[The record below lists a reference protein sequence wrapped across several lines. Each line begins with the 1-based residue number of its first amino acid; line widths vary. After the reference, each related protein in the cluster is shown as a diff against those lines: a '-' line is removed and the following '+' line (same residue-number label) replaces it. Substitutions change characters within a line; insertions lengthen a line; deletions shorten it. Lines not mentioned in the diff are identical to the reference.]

1 MARPRK
7 VRRHKRR
14 TPVGAPPGTLIVD
27 PQSTRTTIS
36 VFTYDGSRMVEEADV
51 GVDAISGLQGDLP
64 VTWIDVQGLGDL
76 EAIRSLGE
84 NFALHHLAMEDVLNL
99 HQRSK
104 VEEYDDYLFI
114 VTRMPADTPR
124 SETEQISMFLGH
136 DFVLTFQERPGD
148 VFDPIRSRIRNHKG
162 RIRTS
167 GPDYLAYALIDAA
180 IDNYFP
186 ILERCGEAL
195 EQLEDRVVA
204 KAEPVLVGEIHNMKR
219 DLLEL
224 RRAIW
229 PQREM
234 LNSLIRSDSDL
245 VTDTTKLYLRD
256 CYDHTIQLMD
266 MVETDREIALG
277 LVDVYLSSLSN
288 RMNEIMK
295 VLTIFATVFMPLSF
309 IAGFYG
315 MNFDR
320 DASPWNMPE
329 LGWYYGY
336 PAAIAMMAIVAVVLI
351 AYFRRRGWVGRES

>member
-1 MARPRK
+1 MARQRK

-14 TPVGAPPGTLIVD
+14 TPLGAPPGTLIVD
-27 PQSTRTTIS
+27 PQSIPTTIS
-36 VFTYDGSRMVEEADV
+36 LIAFDAERIVEEIDV
-51 GVDAISGLQGDLP
+51 AIDALAGHRGGLP
-64 VTWIDVQGLGDL
+64 VTWIDVRGLGDL
-76 EAIRSLGE
+76 EAIRRLGE
-84 NFALHHLAMEDVLNL
+84 MFSLHQLAMEDVLNL

-104 VEEYDDYLFI
+104 VEEYDDYLFV
-114 VTRMPADTPR
+114 VTRMPTEQPEAD
-124 SETEQISMFLGH
+124 TEQISMFLGRG
-136 DFVLTFQERPGD
+136 FILTFQERPGD
-148 VFDPIRSRIRNHKG
+148 VFDPIRHRIRNQKA

-167 GPDYLAYALIDAA
+167 GADYLAYALIDAV

-186 ILERCGEAL
+186 ILERRGEAL
-195 EQLEDRVVA
+195 ERLEDEVVA
-204 KAEPVLVGEIHNMKR
+204 KAEPALVAEIHDMKR

-234 LNSLIRSDSDL
+234 LNSLIRSESDL

-309 IAGFYG
+309 IASFYG
-315 MNFDR
+315 MNFSQ

-329 LGWYYGY
+329 LRWYYGY
-336 PAAIAMMAIVAVVLI
+336 PAVIAAMAAVATALIV
-351 AYFRRRGWVGRES
+351 YFRRRKWIGGDS

>member
-1 MARPRK
+1 VLA
-7 VRRHKRR
+7 
-14 TPVGAPPGTLIVD
+14 
-27 PQSTRTTIS
+27 
-36 VFTYDGSRMVEEADV
+36 YDGARIVEEAEV
-51 GVDAISGLQGDLP
+51 GVDAVTGLQGDLP

-76 EAIRSLGE
+76 EAIRHLGDI
-84 NFALHHLAMEDVLNL
+84 FALHQLALEDVLNL

-124 SETEQISMFLGH
+124 SDTEQISMFLGRN
-136 DFVLTFQERPGD
+136 FVLTFQERPGD
-148 VFDPIRSRIRNHKG
+148 VFDPIRSRIRSHKG
-162 RIRTS
+162 RTRTS
-167 GPDYLAYALIDAA
+167 GPDYLAYALIDAV

-186 ILERCGEAL
+186 ILEHRGEAL
-195 EQLEDRVVA
+195 ELLEDRVVA
-204 KAEPVLVGEIHNMKR
+204 KAEPVLAGEIHDMKR
-219 DLLEL
+219 DLIEL

-234 LNSLIRSDSDL
+234 LNALIRTESDL
-245 VTDTTKLYLRD
+245 VTDTTRLYLRD

-277 LVDVYLSSLSN
+277 LVDVYQSSLSN

-320 DASPWNMPE
+320 NASPWNMPE

-336 PAAIAMMAIVAVVLI
+336 PAAIAMMAMVAVVLL
-351 AYFRRRGWVGRES
+351 AYFRRRRWIGRDT

>member
-7 VRRHKRR
+7 IRRYRR
-14 TPVGAPPGTLIVD
+14 RVPVGSPPGTLIVD
-27 PQSTRTTIS
+27 PQSSRTTIN
-36 VFTYDGSRMVEEADV
+36 VFTYGESRVVEEADV
-51 GVDAISGLQGDLP
+51 GVEAIAGPQGDLT
-64 VTWIDVQGLGDL
+64 VTWIDVQGLSDL
-76 EAIRSLGE
+76 EAIRHLGDR
-84 NFALHHLAMEDVLNL
+84 FALHHLALEDVLNL

-124 SETEQISMFLGH
+124 SDTEQISMFLGH
-136 DFVLTFQERPGD
+136 NFVLTFQERPGD
-148 VFDPIRSRIRNHKG
+148 VFDPIRSRIRSHRG

-167 GPDYLAYALIDAA
+167 GPDYLAYALIDAV

-186 ILERCGEAL
+186 ILERRGEAL

-204 KAEPVLVGEIHNMKR
+204 KVEPVLVGEIHDMKR

-234 LNSLIRSDSDL
+234 LNSLIRTDSGL
-245 VTDTTKLYLRD
+245 LTDTTRLYLRD

-336 PAAIAMMAIVAVVLI
+336 PAVIALMVIIAAVLI
-351 AYFRRRGWVGRES
+351 AYFRRRRWIGRET